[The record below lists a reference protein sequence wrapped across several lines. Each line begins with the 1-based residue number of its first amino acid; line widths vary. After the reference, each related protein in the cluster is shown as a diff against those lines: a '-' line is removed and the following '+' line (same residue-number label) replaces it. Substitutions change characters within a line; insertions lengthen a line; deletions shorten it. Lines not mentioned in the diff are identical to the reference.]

1 MASRGTAARWILV
14 ALLLSAHFALHPTL
28 AGWPAGP
35 DLLAGGL
42 LLGSLQLRAG
52 HAAALGFVL
61 GLLEGSMTLGAP
73 GPLMVIFTIAGYAGA
88 RLRDLFYSDTTR
100 FVPTFVFVGVWA
112 LDAVL
117 AIVLAW
123 PPEPA
128 VLVLM
133 APVAAAATAAICW
146 GGERVIGVFI
156 A

>member
-1 MASRGTAARWILV
+1 MRAHATPGHWILV
-14 ALLLSAHFALHPTL
+14 GLLLATHFALHPLL

-52 HAAALGFVL
+52 HAAALGFAL

-100 FVPTFVFVGVWA
+100 FVPTFIFVGVWA
-112 LDAVL
+112 LEAVL
-117 AIVLAW
+117 ATALAW
-123 PPEPA
+123 PPEPGF
-128 VLVLM
+128 LLLT
-133 APVAAAATAAICW
+133 APVAAAATAAVCW
-146 GGERVIGVFI
+146 VGERVLGAFFG
-156 A
+156 